1 MRRYDCCCWCNY
13 YYFNPPAELS
23 TKIRSESRKSIV
35 NYWLRARMPIPT
47 ILSSFHVDITMEW
60 NNEWLMMNEE
70 QWRNMKWRIKRK
82 SSIKFYTNREMNALV
97 MTMTHDQ
104 CPELSHICLPI
115 LHVWWVCD
123 SECQFWVSFEFIQ
136 NTQWEQIIF
145 SLYSWSLLLLELLLK
160 VEAAAKEIQW
170 FVKCFMVTVNT
181 TTKKVYEEQFLLIL
195 PHLMGKL

>member
-1 MRRYDCCCWCNY
+1 MRRYDCCCWCNN

-23 TKIRSESRKSIV
+23 SEISIKKI
-35 NYWLRARMPIPT
+35 NCQYWLRARMPIPT
-47 ILSSFHVDITMEW
+47 ILSSFHVDIRMEW
-60 NNEWLMMNEE
+60 NNEWLIMNEE
-70 QWRNMKWRIKRK
+70 QWRNILWRINHQLNFTQIEKWMH
-82 SSIKFYTNREMNALV
+82 SWLWLMIIAQNSPI
-97 MTMTHDQ
+97 
-104 CPELSHICLPI
+104 HICLPI

-123 SECQFWVSFEFIQ
+123 SECQFWVSLEFIQ